1 MKVWTN
7 NSFFGFYP
15 VGSAAVVVADTRE
28 QAAELLEKR
37 LAEIGLAF
45 QGAEEKNSKAED
57 FVEVITD
64 TENVVILC
72 DGDY

>member
-7 NSFFGFYP
+7 NSFYGFYP

-28 QAAELLEKR
+28 QAAELLGKKLTEM
-37 LAEIGLAF
+37 GLGVA
-45 QGAEEKNSKAED
+45 GNEPNSKAED
-57 FVEVITD
+57 FVELITD

-72 DGDY
+72 DGEY